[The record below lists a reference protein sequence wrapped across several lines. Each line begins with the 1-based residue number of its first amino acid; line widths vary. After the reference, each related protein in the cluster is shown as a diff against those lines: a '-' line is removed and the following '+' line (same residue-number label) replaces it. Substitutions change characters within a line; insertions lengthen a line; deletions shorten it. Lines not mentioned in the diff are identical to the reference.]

1 MLLRSLSLLLLVIA
15 APRLIM
21 ADDVAGSSEKKCD
34 KCPAACSVEGK
45 YEEKC
50 EGKSE
55 SGCKSGKCEGKSA
68 CCATLAAAKEKLP
81 KMTYLVGTQ
90 TVCCHE
96 SAKELAQKSNQKIQF
111 VVAGKNYAQQPDAF
125 AALVQ
130 ETEQFVNTFV
140 TPCKCEASGKTT
152 IAGQAIGCCNAA
164 AKQSEL
170 VSTAVNKVR
179 MGYKVGDEVVCC
191 AKHAAK
197 LSKEKNSAVVYVVD
211 DESTQ
216 CELTARL
223 KIATA
228 KYLAAVNAASSADV
242 SDTASTLSDTA
253 KSDS

>member
-1 MLLRSLSLLLLVIA
+1 MFLRTLSLLLLVIA
-15 APRLIM
+15 APRLIL
-21 ADDVAGSSEKKCD
+21 ADDVAGNPEKKCD
-34 KCPAACSVEGK
+34 KCQAACKAEGK
-45 YEEKC
+45 CSEKC
-50 EGKSE
+50 EGKCESE
-55 SGCKSGKCEGKSA
+55 CQSGKCEGKSA

-81 KMTYLVGTQ
+81 KMTYLVGTEA
-90 TVCCHE
+90 VCCHD
-96 SAKELAQKSNQKIQF
+96 SAEELARKSKQKIQF
-111 VVAGKNYAQQPDAF
+111 VVAGKNYAQHPEAF

-179 MGYKVGDEVVCC
+179 MGYKVGDEEICC

-211 DESTQ
+211 GESTQ

-223 KIATA
+223 KVATA
-228 KYLAAVNAASSADV
+228 KYLAAVNAASSADA
-242 SDTASTLSDTA
+242 SDTASTSSEPT

>member
-1 MLLRSLSLLLLVIA
+1 
-15 APRLIM
+15 
-21 ADDVAGSSEKKCD
+21 
-34 KCPAACSVEGK
+34 
-45 YEEKC
+45 
-50 EGKSE
+50 
-55 SGCKSGKCEGKSA
+55 
-68 CCATLAAAKEKLP
+68 
-81 KMTYLVGTQ
+81 MTYLVGTEA
-90 TVCCHE
+90 VCCHD
-96 SAKELAQKSNQKIQF
+96 SAKELAQKSNQKMQF
-111 VVAGKNYAQQPDAF
+111 VVAGKNYAEEPQAF
-125 AALVQ
+125 AALVE
-130 ETEQFVNTFV
+130 ETEKFVNTFV

-179 MGYKVGDEVVCC
+179 MGYKVGDEEVCC

-211 DESTQ
+211 GESTQ

-228 KYLAAVNAASSADV
+228 KYLAAVNAASSAIA
-242 SDTASTLSDTA
+242 SDTASTSSEPL